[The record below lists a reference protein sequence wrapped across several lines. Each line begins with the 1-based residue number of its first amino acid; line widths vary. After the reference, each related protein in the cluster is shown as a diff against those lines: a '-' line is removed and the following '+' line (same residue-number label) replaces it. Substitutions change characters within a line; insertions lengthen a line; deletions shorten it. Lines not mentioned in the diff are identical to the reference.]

1 MKVILNQDVAGQ
13 GKKGEV
19 KNVSDG
25 YARNYLF
32 VKGLAR
38 EATEGGLNE
47 IKQKKE
53 AELRKTQ
60 AELDAAQALKQ
71 RLDQTELTIPIK
83 CGENGKIFGSVTGKE
98 ICDELL
104 KIDVA
109 VDKKKLVLKESL
121 KHLGNYVVDVK
132 IYPEITAKLKIKI
145 ISK

>member
-1 MKVILNQDVAGQ
+1 MRVILNQDVAGQ
-13 GKKGEV
+13 GKKGDI
-19 KNVSDG
+19 KSVSDG

-38 EATEGGLNE
+38 EATESGLNE

-53 AELRKTQ
+53 AALRKIR
-60 AELDAAQALKQ
+60 AEADEAVALKQ
-71 RLDQTELTIPIK
+71 RLNETELTIAIK

-104 KIDVA
+104 KIDIA
-109 VDKKKLVLKESL
+109 LNKKKLVLREPL
-121 KHLGNYVVDVK
+121 KHLGNYAVDVK
-132 IYPEITAKLKIKI
+132 IYPEITARLKIKI